1 MGSDWIEL
9 TIEELA
15 SSEKSSLST
24 GPFGSAISAKFFQE
38 EGVPVIRGSNLSTQT
53 SDKMNDDGLVFVSEE
68 KASEFKRSIVRA
80 GDLIF
85 TCWGT
90 INQVGLITE
99 ECKYSEYIISNKQ
112 MKATLDKAK
121 ADPLFVY
128 YYFSSP
134 IKQKEI
140 IQNGIGA
147 AVPGFNL
154 GQLKQHKLRLPSL
167 TEQKKISSFLGLL
180 DNKITLNRQINQTLE
195 QMAQTLFKSWFVD
208 FDPVIDNALDAG
220 NAIPDE
226 LQARAEQ
233 RQALRNAATQQSDAS
248 ATPVGNAKPLPDNI
262 RQLFPSE
269 FEESELGW
277 VPKGW
282 GITQV
287 KDLASTTKGK
297 SYKSSELSESDTALV
312 TLKSF
317 QRGGGYRLD
326 GLKAYTGSYKSEQLV
341 EAGDLVVA
349 YTDVTQA
356 ADIIGKPAIV
366 ISDPEFKKLVISL
379 DVAVVRP
386 SDKRLKYFLYA
397 LTKTS
402 RFQRH
407 TYAHS
412 TGTTVLHL
420 SKDAIPDFQFVFPN
434 ESVFALYDQF
444 VANNFD
450 KIEKNICSIR
460 TLTKLRDTLLPKLI
474 SGELR
479 LDDVEST
486 IKETM
491 TA

>member
-15 SSEKSSLST
+15 SPEKSSLST

-53 SDKMNDDGLVFVSEE
+53 SEKMNDDGLVFVSEE
-68 KASEFKRSIVRA
+68 KASEFKRSIVRS

-112 MKATLDKAK
+112 MKATLDKTK

-180 DNKITLNRQINQTLE
+180 DTKITLNRQINQTLE
-195 QMAQTLFKSWFVD
+195 QMTQTLFKSWFVD

-233 RQALRNAATQQSDAS
+233 RQALRHAVDETNAANQPQSTRTNPAAGDALAS
-248 ATPVGNAKPLPDNI
+248 PYKPLPDDI
-262 RQLFPSE
+262 RQLFPNE

-282 GITQV
+282 GVGSLSDIASYTSDRVSTEDLTLSNYISTENMLVDKKGVVDAANLPTV
-287 KDLASTTKGK
+287 KTVPAYVNGNVLISNIRPYFKKIWMANG
-297 SYKSSELSESDTALV
+297 
-312 TLKSF
+312 
-317 QRGGGYRLD
+317 RGGHSNDVLGFVTKVKYTEEYLFNLLYQDVLFDFMLATSKGSKMPRGD
-326 GLKAYTGSYKSEQLV
+326 KKAILNWQ
-341 EAGDLVVA
+341 
-349 YTDVTQA
+349 
-356 ADIIGKPAIV
+356 IV
-366 ISDPEFKKLVISL
+366 LAPISL
-379 DVAVVRP
+379 RTYFSNIVREFYV
-386 SDKRLKYFLYA
+386 SA
-397 LTKTS
+397 S
-402 RFQRH
+402 ARH
-407 TYAHS
+407 KENT
-412 TGTTVLHL
+412 
-420 SKDAIPDFQFVFPN
+420 
-434 ESVFALYDQF
+434 
-444 VANNFD
+444 
-450 KIEKNICSIR
+450 
-460 TLTKLRDTLLPKLI
+460 TLTNLRDTLLPKLI

-479 LDDVEST
+479 LDEVEST
-486 IKETM
+486 IAET